1 MTENEMTLNPRLLP
15 NIGIIDGRLPKSVID
30 SLWKLV
36 DESKKNP
43 KNMRDQLVGNISSSI
58 SLDVKSPIISDF
70 KTQVLPKY
78 IDLMIEKFGLQV
90 DVKKA
95 DKYKNWALDGLWVN
109 FQKKH
114 EFNPPHNHY
123 GVYSFVIWMY
133 VPTSYQEQRKLPI
146 ALCTNDDGS
155 ISNFCFN
162 YTDIVGKMR
171 MFNYEMEKDVV
182 GTMVFFPSQLHH
194 QVFPFFENDEER
206 VSISGNVTIR

>member
-1 MTENEMTLNPRLLP
+1 MTLNPRLLP
-15 NIGIIDGRLPKSVID
+15 NIGIIDGLLPKSVFD

-90 DVKKA
+90 DIKKA

-114 EFNPPHNHY
+114 ELNPPHNHY

-146 ALCTNDDGS
+146 ALGTNDDGS

-171 MFNYEMEKDVV
+171 MFNYEMEKDVI